1 MFTHSLI
8 LLSDS
13 FLNRERVLPFEYRPH
28 IFPDLDWVFLI
39 SLLLL
44 FLLAFIKLNLRTFFT
59 LFYREL
65 MKGKQRVYSN
75 TVLQTRFSSFLFVI
89 CTCIVFSLAF
99 YVYSSQLYN
108 KNDILIFLF
117 AFILITIFFLFRLFL
132 SKIVGFLFD
141 IKNIISEWETLT
153 AVLNFVSAV
162 LCFPLI
168 FIAYYYSFSLFWT
181 LALAIFIAVFLYRL
195 GRGWI
200 IFRKKTKIYEYFLY
214 FCTVEILPLL
224 IFFKFVIS
232 RLSLF

>member
-13 FLNRERVLPFEYRPH
+13 FLNRERALPFEYQPH
-28 IFPDLDWVFLI
+28 ILPDLDWVFLI

-181 LALAIFIAVFLYRL
+181 LALAIFIAVFLYRF

-200 IFRKKTKIYEYFLY
+200 IFRKKTQIYEYFLY

-224 IFFKFVIS
+224 FFFKFVIS